1 MEVLI
6 FWGLMHSVS
15 SFVCLFVFVC
25 LFIEL
30 LSRFIYLLFSI
41 LPVFCV
47 VFLVY
52 FFLCDCFLFI
62 EVNKLM

>member
-1 MEVLI
+1 
-6 FWGLMHSVS
+6 MHSVS

-47 VFLVY
+47 VFFGL
-52 FFLCDCFLFI
+52 FFFCDCFLFA

>member
-47 VFLVY
+47 VFFGL
-52 FFLCDCFLFI
+52 FFFCDCFLFA
-62 EVNKLM
+62 EVNELM